1 MKTRWFLM
9 LLSLLGMSACEDD
22 DTEFP
27 APMYGC
33 PHGDYIVRGTVSDPE
48 GNPIPAIRI
57 VSDAFD
63 SLASTDEAG
72 RYEIAMSL
80 PYDYDSLRAED
91 VDGEL
96 NGGLF
101 VTKSFPEIEFTD
113 RDRTAPGDNDW
124 YMGRFEK
131 RIDLT
136 LERQNGKEAKR

>member
-9 LLSLLGMSACEDD
+9 LLSLLGMSACDD
-22 DTEFP
+22 NELPD
-27 APMYGC
+27 PMYGC

-48 GNPIPAIRI
+48 GNPIPEIRI
-57 VSDAFD
+57 VGGENN
-63 SLASTDEAG
+63 SLASADEAG

-101 VTKSFPEIEFTD
+101 VTQSFPEIEFTD
-113 RDRTAPGDNDW
+113 RDRTAPGDNNW

-136 LERQNGKEAKR
+136 LERQNEKEYKQ